1 VSGSFGDLP
10 KFPGEEAAQR
20 ERLLEELHTPPE
32 APESFG
38 ERMRHAFPAIVMLV
52 GVGIG
57 LFVVT
62 GLVIVLA
69 LRGLER
75 GWLVPVLM
83 IAVFLA
89 LPAVA
94 IGAALYQRAKRR
106 M

>member
-1 VSGSFGDLP
+1 MSGFGDLP
-10 KFPGEEAAQR
+10 KFPGEEAAER

-32 APESFG
+32 TPELFG
-38 ERMRHAFPAIVMLV
+38 ERVRHAFPAIVLLV

-57 LFVVT
+57 LFVVA
-62 GLVIVLA
+62 GLAITLA
-69 LRGLER
+69 VRGLER

-83 IAVFLA
+83 VAVFLA

-94 IGAALYQRAKRR
+94 IGAALYQRSKRR

>member
-1 VSGSFGDLP
+1 MSGFGDLP
-10 KFPGEEAAQR
+10 KFPGEEAAAR

-32 APESFG
+32 PQETLG
-38 ERMRHAFPAIVMLV
+38 ERLRYAFPAIVMLI

-57 LFVVT
+57 LFVAV
-62 GLVIVLA
+62 GLAIVLA

-75 GWLVPVLM
+75 GWLMPVLM